1 MEIVLLVAVVALVGW
16 FFYLKTKK
24 TESYTPVA
32 PYKVETPVVAERS
45 PDDKFEATAPVLT
58 DRVEPVTASVAPAEP
73 AKKKAKAP
81 AKPKAT
87 KAKPAAKTAKAPKA
101 TKAK

>member
-58 DRVEPVTASVAPAEP
+58 DRVEPVTAPAEP